1 MISAFDR
8 QHTKMDDVQTI
19 LCHIA
24 EELGMLPSRIQDI
37 LTRSPKQTPALQEE
51 GIYRDRQLGQEGKPC
66 NWQLSHHFTGLDVK
80 PSSSGFSREHG
91 SNSTNFPKMF
101 DRISG
106 LAKMSKTELFT
117 SEAQS
122 IINDLVCLFFSIE
135 GDEKSRTAE
144 VEDLSLRTQR
154 GAGKTALQVIQDN
167 LRAAEKTALRRIQ
180 DILRASRGLFIDNSG
195 LMHA

>member
-8 QHTKMDDVQTI
+8 QHTKMDDVQKI
-19 LCHIA
+19 LYHIV
-24 EELGMLPSRIQDI
+24 EELGMLPNRVQDT
-37 LTRSPKQTPALQEE
+37 LFKTSKQTPALQE
-51 GIYRDRQLGQEGKPC
+51 GVYQDRKLGQQGKPN

-80 PSSSGFSREHG
+80 PSSYVFSREHG

-106 LAKMSKTELFT
+106 LARMSKTELFT

-122 IINDLVCLFFSIE
+122 IINDLVCVISSIT
-135 GDEKSRTAE
+135 GDENSRTAE
-144 VEDLSLRTQR
+144 VEDLSLRKQR
-154 GAGKTALQVIQDN
+154 GAEKTALQVIQDN
-167 LRAAEKTALRRIQ
+167 LRT
-180 DILRASRGLFIDNSG
+180 SRGLFIENSG